1 MKKIRKA
8 IFPVAGLGT
17 RFLPATK
24 ANPKEMLPIVDKPL
38 IQYAAEEAVHA
49 GIEELVFVTG
59 RNKRSI
65 PDHFDK
71 AYELEAELDQLEKQR
86 AGDRSTEAERHQ
98 LALQEVLTELQ
109 QRIDE
114 YHELAGADS
123 VDGQA
128 NWQQLDKDLK
138 DLDSDLYGAN

>member
-1 MKKIRKA
+1 METVKNMIADIKGK
-8 IFPVAGLGT
+8 L
-17 RFLPATK
+17 
-24 ANPKEMLPIVDKPL
+24 D
-38 IQYAAEEAVHA
+38 
-49 GIEELVFVTG
+49 
-59 RNKRSI
+59 
-65 PDHFDK
+65 
-71 AYELEAELDQLEKQR
+71 ELEAELMQIEKIGVG
-86 AGDRSTEAERHQ
+86 ANGDTNTEAERHR
-98 LALQEVLTELQ
+98 LALQDVLVDLQ